1 MVTKKTKIRDW
12 YTTAESYKDDEL
24 GKELDDEI
32 TFSKLMQGMRKG
44 RDVYDLIGVS
54 DSIVRERI
62 FSALSELY
70 AKGDYG
76 EIYNLWL
83 HGKYNI
89 SRLAECCGISSPTI
103 AF

>member
-44 RDVYDLIGVS
+44 RDVYDLIGVG
-54 DSIVRERI
+54 DSIIRERI

-83 HGKYNI
+83 HGKDNT
-89 SRLAECCGISSPTI
+89 SRYAECCGIASPKI

>member
-1 MVTKKTKIRDW
+1 
-12 YTTAESYKDDEL
+12 
-24 GKELDDEI
+24 
-32 TFSKLMQGMRKG
+32 MQGMRKG

-89 SRLAECCGISSPTI
+89 SRLAECCGISSPKI

>member
-44 RDVYDLIGVS
+44 RDVYDLIGVG
-54 DSIVRERI
+54 DSVIRERI

-89 SRLAECCGISSPTI
+89 SKCAECCGIASPKI

>member
-24 GKELDDEI
+24 GKELDGEI
-32 TFSKLMQGMRKG
+32 TFSKLIQGMRKG
-44 RDVYDLIGVS
+44 RDVYDLIGVG